1 MAKRLD
7 RRLEMRAAVRNA
19 NWRRLGAEQ
28 KAEKPPIGEEEA
40 ACWLSV
46 FGVGGRRLLIMVAHP
61 PELLVAR
68 GEPTFRSGYA
78 ELSAL
83 ICAGVLLTAI
93 ERTFGFNYFSIFCSI
108 STSISGSSLAKLWR
122 CHHWGLCSMKT
133 AAQHLPPNCVA
144 DVLDCVSNWERRQF
158 STV

>member
-93 ERTFGFNYFSIFCSI
+93 ERTFGFNCLF
-108 STSISGSSLAKLWR
+108 
-122 CHHWGLCSMKT
+122 
-133 AAQHLPPNCVA
+133 QHFLFNIHLNQRKQFGKVMALSPLGI
-144 DVLDCVSNWERRQF
+144 VLDENSGATP
-158 STV
+158 STKLCR